1 MRTNIPTMDRDE
13 GVYQLSLIWSQV
25 ISTPNQREGS
35 GGLDT
40 VTRGARVRHKFKTP
54 SEAYLGLLA
63 PVTFLVLIK
72 MAVIH
77 RNCQHHLL

>member
-1 MRTNIPTMDRDE
+1 MDRDE

-35 GGLDT
+35 GGPDT
-40 VTRGARVRHKFKTP
+40 VTCGARVRRKLTP

>member
-1 MRTNIPTMDRDE
+1 MDRDE

-35 GGLDT
+35 GGLYT
-40 VTRGARVRHKFKTP
+40 VTCGAPVRRKLTP

>member
-1 MRTNIPTMDRDE
+1 MDRDE

-40 VTRGARVRHKFKTP
+40 VTCGARVRRKLTP

-63 PVTFLVLIK
+63 HVMFLVLIK